1 MEQGCQD
8 IRTNPT
14 RKMGQRKMKD
24 RDYYNCVFPEKRP
37 RNIWVVTDIMNGH
50 KIGEVAAMSEA
61 EARIKVSQHVM
72 VPFKL
77 SHIEE

>member
-1 MEQGCQD
+1 
-8 IRTNPT
+8 
-14 RKMGQRKMKD
+14 MKD

-37 RNIWVVTDIMNGH
+37 RNIWVVIDIMNGH
-50 KIGEVAAMSEA
+50 KIGEVAAMSEH

>member
-1 MEQGCQD
+1 
-8 IRTNPT
+8 
-14 RKMGQRKMKD
+14 MKD

-37 RNIWVVTDIMNGH
+37 SNIWVVVDADNGR
-50 KIGEVAAMSEA
+50 KIGEVAAMSES

-72 VPFKL
+72 IPFTL

>member
-1 MEQGCQD
+1 
-8 IRTNPT
+8 
-14 RKMGQRKMKD
+14 MKD

-37 RNIWVVTDIMNGH
+37 RNIWVVVDATTAARYGY
-50 KIGEVAAMSEA
+50 EVAAMSET

-72 VPFKL
+72 IPFTL